1 MSELPRPCP
10 GPGSLTVSVD
20 VTAALVT
27 LSGEL
32 DCCSA
37 ADVGDVVPVLSAGRS
52 VDWWLDAG
60 GLTFCDGAGL
70 AALLDLREQ
79 AARHGATLH
88 LVGAGRC
95 VRRII
100 DLVGLADR
108 LPVEDAVPRPRPLS
122 ELRRRPPGSRSRPPQ
137 PV

>member
-1 MSELPRPCP
+1 MSQLPHPAVD
-10 GPGSLTVSVD
+10 PGSLTVSVD
-20 VTAALVT
+20 VTAALIT
-27 LSGEL
+27 LVGEL

-37 ADVGDVVPVLSAGRS
+37 GRVGEVVPALAAGRTAHWS
-52 VDWWLDAG
+52 LDAE

-70 AALLDLREQ
+70 AALLDLCDQ
-79 AARHGATLH
+79 AASHGATLH

-95 VRRII
+95 VRRLI

-108 LPVEDAVPRPRPLS
+108 LPVEDAGPRPRPLS
-122 ELRRRPPGSRSRPPQ
+122 EFRRRSPGSRSRPAQ

>member
-1 MSELPRPCP
+1 MSDLPHLCLD
-10 GPGSLTVSVD
+10 PGSLTVSVD

-37 ADVGDVVPVLSAGRS
+37 ADVGDVVPVLTAGRS

-60 GLTFCDGAGL
+60 GLTFCDAAGL

-79 AARHGATLH
+79 AAAHGARLH
-88 LVGAGRC
+88 LVGAGWC
-95 VRRII
+95 LRRLVA
-100 DLVGLADR
+100 LVGLDDT
-108 LPVEDAVPRPRPLS
+108 LPVEEIAPRPRPLS
-122 ELRRRPPGSRSRPPQ
+122 ELRRHPPGSRSRPPQ